1 MKPPIDFS
9 KLSESEKSPAFSTL
23 IGIVEQQFT
32 TIQQQTEL
40 IQLLRDEVARL
51 KGQKPKPKIKPS
63 KLEKDLK
70 KKKKSSSD
78 KRAGSQKREKTAN
91 LVVHEH
97 IRVPPE
103 TIPEGSVFK
112 GLQPYTVQGIRIEP
126 HNICY
131 LLERW
136 QTPDGTN
143 IVGKL
148 PPDVQGHYDR
158 ILKTYMLYQHN
169 HCQVTQPLLLEQ
181 LREWEVDIS
190 AGQLSRILTE
200 QKGIFHHEKDHILST
215 GLSVSD
221 YVNVDDTGARHN
233 GKNGYCTHIGN
244 ELFAWFQSTDS
255 KSRINF
261 LELLHTGQT
270 DYVINKDALK
280 YMNNQRLAKSTLHL
294 LENHCKKHFANLTE
308 WNAHLQELKIDNHR
322 HVRIA
327 TEGALIGSL
336 LHHGLPKSLV
346 IVSDDAG
353 QFNILKHALCWVH
366 AERTLNKLIA
376 PNEEKRNILE
386 QVRKQ
391 VWEFYKDLKAYK
403 ISPDETKKIEL
414 ESRFDAIFSQKTRY
428 QMLNLALKRLYENKA
443 ELLLVLDRPEIPLHN
458 NLSENDIREYVKRRK
473 ISGSTRSELGRRC
486 RDTFTS
492 LKKTCRK
499 LGISFWDYLMD
510 RLSNSNTIPPLPEI
524 IVQHANAP

>member
-9 KLSESEKSPAFSTL
+9 KLSEIEKSPAVSTL

-63 KLEKDLK
+63 KLEKDTK

-103 TIPEGSVFK
+103 IIPEGSVFK

-148 PPDVQGHYDR
+148 PPDVQGHYDCT
-158 ILKTYMLYQHN
+158 LKTYTLYQHN

-181 LREWEVDIS
+181 LREWGVDIS

-200 QKGIFHHEKDHILST
+200 QKDIFHHEKDHILST

-233 GKNGYCTHIGN
+233 GK
-244 ELFAWFQSTDS
+244 
-255 KSRINF
+255 KR
-261 LELLHTGQT
+261 LLHP
-270 DYVINKDALK
+270 
-280 YMNNQRLAKSTLHL
+280 
-294 LENHCKKHFANLTE
+294 
-308 WNAHLQELKIDNHR
+308 HR
-322 HVRIA
+322 
-327 TEGALIGSL
+327 
-336 LHHGLPKSLV
+336 
-346 IVSDDAG
+346 
-353 QFNILKHALCWVH
+353 Q
-366 AERTLNKLIA
+366 
-376 PNEEKRNILE
+376 
-386 QVRKQ
+386 
-391 VWEFYKDLKAYK
+391 
-403 ISPDETKKIEL
+403 
-414 ESRFDAIFSQKTRY
+414 
-428 QMLNLALKRLYENKA
+428 
-443 ELLLVLDRPEIPLHN
+443 
-458 NLSENDIREYVKRRK
+458 
-473 ISGSTRSELGRRC
+473 
-486 RDTFTS
+486 
-492 LKKTCRK
+492 
-499 LGISFWDYLMD
+499 
-510 RLSNSNTIPPLPEI
+510 
-524 IVQHANAP
+524 

>member
-91 LVVHEH
+91 LVVHKH

-148 PPDVQGHYDR
+148 PPDVQGHYDC

-190 AGQLSRILTE
+190 AGQLCRILTE

-244 ELFAWFQSTDS
+244 ELFAWFQSTGS

-322 HVRIA
+322 HVKIA

-391 VWEFYKDLKAYK
+391 VWGFYKDLKAYK

>member
-1 MKPPIDFS
+1 M
-9 KLSESEKSPAFSTL
+9 
-23 IGIVEQQFT
+23 
-32 TIQQQTEL
+32 
-40 IQLLRDEVARL
+40 
-51 KGQKPKPKIKPS
+51 
-63 KLEKDLK
+63 
-70 KKKKSSSD
+70 
-78 KRAGSQKREKTAN
+78 
-91 LVVHEH
+91 VHEH

-148 PPDVQGHYDR
+148 PPDVQGHYDC

-322 HVRIA
+322 HVKIA